1 MTRICIFGAGA
12 IGGLIGGKLVRAQAG
27 DVTFI
32 ARGRQLEALQTR
44 GLTIA
49 SEAEHFTVPV
59 RASDDPARFGPQDY
73 VVLAVKA
80 HAVPHILDALEPLL
94 GPETAVVTT
103 QNGIPWW
110 YFDGLDSPF
119 AGRHVESV
127 DPGGVIR
134 RRIGAQRAI
143 GCVVYPAA
151 EVTEPGVV
159 TWIEGDRLTLGEPD
173 GGRSARVMRLARL
186 LQQAGFR
193 APVRPDIRS
202 EIWVKLWGN
211 LAFNPLS
218 VLTHATL
225 DRLATDADV
234 RPVVRR
240 MMEEARQVGEALGVR
255 FALDIDRRIAAAAA
269 VGPHKTS
276 MLQDLERGR
285 PLELDAIVA
294 AVVELGR
301 LVAVPTPTI
310 ETVLALARLR
320 ARTAG
325 LYP

>member
-240 MMEEARQVGEALGVR
+240 MMEEAQQVGEALGAR

-269 VGPHKTS
+269 VGPHRTS

>member
-12 IGGLIGGKLVRAQAG
+12 IGGLMGGKLVRAQAG

-240 MMEEARQVGEALGVR
+240 MMEEAQQVGEALGAR

>member
-134 RRIGAQRAI
+134 QRIGARRAI